1 MKLYHHLN
9 LRQLRRYATTY
20 TARVTSTTTDGRSV
34 SAEVRSPSHPS
45 DTRGF
50 PIPRRDLICKITQIL
65 KSPHSSDPFS
75 DLSYY
80 LQSLTLTL
88 TLTPA
93 EASLILKSL
102 NSPHL
107 SLQFFNF
114 CPSHFPNFRHDAFTY
129 NRLLLILSKAAAFG
143 GPQWLEKVRE
153 VVAEMERGGVRGNI
167 STVNILIGVLGAD
180 GVEWCSGLLKKWGLQ
195 LNSYTYKCML
205 QVYLRSYA
213 TEKAYRVY
221 GEMRRKGYKL
231 DVFAYNM
238 LLDALAKI
246 DKMDVVVKV
255 TSLAATSEDNS
266 VTFQTFNA
274 GLLLVD
280 PSFVP
285 IIFLQ
290 VDQANVVFEDMKRK
304 HCEPDEYTYTIMARM
319 NGKIGKPDESLML
332 FQEMLAKGLAPNLIA
347 YNTMIEALAKSRMV
361 EKAIFL
367 FSKMVENNC
376 RPNEFT
382 YSLILTVLVAEG
394 QLGKLDEVVE
404 LSNKCMTKSIYAYLV
419 RTLSKLGHASEAHRL
434 FCNMWTFHDKGDRDA
449 CLSMLESLCNAGK
462 TAEAVDLLDKI
473 HEKGLSTDIMM
484 YNTVLTAM
492 GRLKQISH
500 LHDLF
505 EKMKNEGPKP
515 DIYTYNIL
523 ISSFGRAGKVDEAI
537 KVFEQLDESDYK
549 PDVVSYNALINCLGK
564 NGDLDEAHMRFKEM
578 QEKGLDPDVVS
589 YSTLIEC
596 FGKTDKV
603 DMACRLFDEM
613 IAQGCCPNIVT
624 YNILLDC
631 LERSGKTA
639 EAVDLY
645 AKLKQQGLTPDSI
658 TYAILERLQSGSHR
672 TGRIRRQNPITGWVI
687 SPLR

>member
-1 MKLYHHLN
+1 MKFFLHLN
-9 LRQLRRYATTY
+9 HRQLRRYATTY
-20 TARVTSTTTDGRSV
+20 TARVTSTTTDGRSL
-34 SAEVRSPSHPS
+34 SAEVRSPSYPS

-65 KSPHSSDPFS
+65 KSPNSSDPFS

-80 LQSLTLTL
+80 LESLTLTL
-88 TLTPA
+88 ALTPA

-107 SLQFFNF
+107 SLKFFHF

-143 GPQWLEKVRE
+143 GPQWVEKVRQ
-153 VVAEMERGGVRGNI
+153 VVGEMERGGVRGNI
-167 STVNILIGVLGAD
+167 STVNILLGVLGAD
-180 GVEWCSGLLKKWGLQ
+180 GVVGCFGLVKKWGLQ
-195 LNSYTYKCML
+195 LNSYTYKCVL
-205 QVYLRSYA
+205 QAYLRSYE

-246 DKMDVVVKV
+246 DK
-255 TSLAATSEDNS
+255 
-266 VTFQTFNA
+266 
-274 GLLLVD
+274 VD
-280 PSFVP
+280 R
-285 IIFLQ
+285 
-290 VDQANVVFEDMKRK
+290 ANVVFEDMKRK
-304 HCEPDEYTYTIMARM
+304 HCEPDEYTYTIMVRM
-319 NGKIGKPDESLML
+319 NGKIGKPDKSLML
-332 FQEMLAKGLAPNLIA
+332 FKEMLAKGLAPNLIA
-347 YNTMIEALAKSRMV
+347 YNTMIEAIAKSRMV
-361 EKAIFL
+361 EKTIFL
-367 FSKMVENNC
+367 FSKMVESNC

-394 QLGKLDEVVE
+394 QLGRLDEVVE
-404 LSNKCMTKSIYAYLV
+404 LSKKYMTKSIYAYLV

-449 CLSMLESLCNAGK
+449 CMSMLESLCNAGK

-473 HEKGLSTDIMM
+473 HEKGLNTDIMM
-484 YNTVLTAM
+484 YNTVLSAM

-523 ISSFGRAGKVDEAI
+523 ISSFGRAGKVDEAV
-537 KVFEQLDESDYK
+537 KVFEEFDESDYK

-645 AKLKQQGLTPDSI
+645 AKLKQEGLTPDSI
-658 TYAILERLQSGSHR
+658 TYTILERLQSGSHR
-672 TGRIRRQNPITGWVI
+672 TGRIRKQNPITGWVV